1 MWFLLLMAVAVGAPS
16 LRNRQVAAV
25 ACTVAGCYS
34 PPGMRHA
41 GQPPA
46 SGSLLKRG
54 LAELVNVFLPGK
66 GLKEGSSVIEHEI
79 RSLAEVGHKEG
90 TIEDHEREIIHSVFQ
105 LGDYTVRDIMVPRPD
120 IVAIDVARPLDAAV
134 GTIVQSG
141 FTRIPA
147 YRGDLDHIEG
157 IVHAKDALSL
167 LHEGRHA
174 ATLAANLRPVRFIP
188 DSTRLAVLL
197 REMREE
203 KFHLAIASDEYG
215 LVSGLVTLD
224 DLLEKLVGQFSDE
237 HDSEA
242 PDVASIGEG
251 RYRVNA
257 ALPIA
262 DLNEILGVNLPRE
275 EWNTVGGLVF
285 GLAGTIPAAGAT
297 VEIGDFQFTVETIR
311 RHRIITV
318 VVTHHPP
325 AEHNL

>member
-1 MWFLLLMAVAVGAPS
+1 
-16 LRNRQVAAV
+16 
-25 ACTVAGCYS
+25 
-34 PPGMRHA
+34 MRGA

-46 SGSLLKRG
+46 RGSLFKRG
-54 LAELVNVFLPGK
+54 LVGLVSTFLPRK
-66 GLKEGSSVIEHEI
+66 GLKEGPSVIEHEI
-79 RSLAEVGHKEG
+79 RSLAEVGHQEG
-90 TIEDHEREIIHSVFQ
+90 TIQDHEREIIHSVFQ

-120 IVAIDVARPLDAAV
+120 IVAIDVARPLDIATR
-134 GTIVQSG
+134 TIVRSG

-147 YRGDLDHIEG
+147 YRGDLDHVEG
-157 IVHAKDALSL
+157 IVHAKDVLNL
-167 LHEGRHA
+167 LHEGRLDA
-174 ATLAANLRPVRFIP
+174 ALAANLRPVRFIP

-215 LVSGLVTLD
+215 LVSGLVTLE
-224 DLLEKLVGQFSDE
+224 DLLEKLVGQFSDD
-237 HDSEA
+237 HDREA
-242 PDVASIGEG
+242 SDVAPIGEG

-285 GLAGTIPAAGAT
+285 GLAGTIPNAGAT
-297 VEIGDFQFTVETIR
+297 VEICDFQFTVETIR

-318 VVTHHPP
+318 VVTSNPP
-325 AEHNL
+325 TR